1 MYVKFEVAIWVNFSD
16 NLDLPV
22 SILPIILFPNTE
34 HQTDTHTLVELPVA
48 APGHGWV
55 VAAVHLG
62 DVVPLDIGDFVH
74 GEVAGEGYRE
84 IVPQRQHLT
93 TLVGQVVD
101 QLGILAILPSQ
112 RLLQNTIK
120 TH

>member
-1 MYVKFEVAIWVNFSD
+1 M
-16 NLDLPV
+16 
-22 SILPIILFPNTE
+22 LPIIICPKTE
-34 HQTDTHTLVELPVA
+34 RQTDTHTLVELPVA

-55 VAAVHLG
+55 VAAVNFG

-74 GEVAGEGYRE
+74 GEVAGKGYRE

-101 QLGILAILPSQ
+101 QLGVLAILPSQ
-112 RLLQNTIK
+112 RLLQNTTK